1 MNKKLYLIIVNYN
14 SLKHSIELIHS
25 IYKNNIK
32 NFQIIIIENCSKDD
46 SAYELVKWLD
56 GSKKFEINAKYYDK
70 RLDTKKN
77 YIFIDKQN
85 QKNPNNKSM
94 FEKYEIILSKTE
106 KNLGFAGANNFAINN
121 FINLNE
127 DSNIFF
133 VNPDICLHKDAIY
146 FADKLSNDNKEF
158 IMGFNVMDYF
168 NENKKISIGGSQ
180 IDHGLSIV
188 KNITKIKDA
197 NSIDY
202 IYGGAMFTNTKSIR
216 KMGLFPEDYFLYWE
230 EADLCM
236 KARKLN
242 IPLII
247 SNKSFCY
254 DKVGQSIGRGELSEY
269 LFTYNSFIFYQKYF
283 KRFKV
288 KLILK
293 HTVRLIYQL
302 INLNFK
308 NARGIIRGIFHYL
321 NNKKN
326 EHKPN

>member
-14 SLKHSIELIHS
+14 SWKHSIELIHS

-32 NFQIIIIENCSKDD
+32 DFQIIIIENCSKDD
-46 SAYELVKWLD
+46 SENQLVKWLN
-56 GSKKFEINAKYYDK
+56 GSETFEIKSKYLDK
-70 RLDTKKN
+70 RLDARKN
-77 YIFIDKQN
+77 YIFINEHN
-85 QKNPNNKSM
+85 QKVPKNISM
-94 FEKYEIILSKTE
+94 FEKYEIILSKT
-106 KNLGFAGANNFAINN
+106 KRNLGFAGANNYAINN

-133 VNPDICLHKDAIY
+133 VNPDICLDKDAIY
-146 FADKLSNDNKEF
+146 FAEKLSTDNKEF

-168 NENKKISIGGSQ
+168 NENKKISIGGLQ

-188 KNITKIKDA
+188 KNITKSKDA
-197 NSIDY
+197 NYIDY
-202 IYGGAMFTNTKSIR
+202 IYGGAMFTNTKSLR
-216 KMGLFPEDYFLYWE
+216 KVGLFPEDYFLYWE

-247 SNKSFCY
+247 SDKSFCY

-283 KRFKV
+283 KKFKV

-293 HTVRLIYQL
+293 HCIRFLARLV
-302 INLNFK
+302 NLNFK
-308 NARGIIRGIFHYL
+308 NSRGIARGMFHYL
-321 NNKKN
+321 FNKEN
-326 EHKPN
+326 EYKTN